1 MLAAKGK
8 PLRRRLRSGL
18 TLLAEVAGAGAPV
31 LRQHNYRVRL
41 RLWLSGGEPVR
52 WQTAGGPVGTGTLEE
67 DGATLITDIR
77 VNRGQLIN
85 GIFYGID
92 GMRVGGMRRV
102 EIAPH
107 LAYGVRGVPGM
118 IPPNAMLTAEIT
130 VMEARS

>member
-1 MLAAKGK
+1 
-8 PLRRRLRSGL
+8 
-18 TLLAEVAGAGAPV
+18 
-31 LRQHNYRVRL
+31 
-41 RLWLSGGEPVR
+41 VR
-52 WQTAGGPVGTGTLEE
+52 WQIAGGPVGTGALEE

-107 LAYGVRGVPGM
+107 LAYGVRGVPGV
-118 IPPNAMLTAEIT
+118 IPPNALLTAEIT
-130 VMEARS
+130 VLEGRS